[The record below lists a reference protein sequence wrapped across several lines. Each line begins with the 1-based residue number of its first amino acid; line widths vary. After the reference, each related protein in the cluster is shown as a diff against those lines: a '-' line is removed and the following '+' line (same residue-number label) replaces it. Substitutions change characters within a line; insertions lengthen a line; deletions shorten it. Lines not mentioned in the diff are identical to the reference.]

1 MAGYA
6 IIHYEIHNRALFAEF
21 LSRVGATIAAHG
33 GRYLVRA
40 GAIKVVDGDPPP
52 DRIAVPELNSTEIEV
67 IDGDW
72 SPDRLIVLEFDS
84 TERARAWLTSPE
96 YTEIKKIRTEATNA
110 NVIVVEGV

>member
-6 IIHYEIHNRALFAEF
+6 IICYEIHNRELFVDF
-21 LSRVGATIAAHG
+21 LSRVGETIVAHG

-40 GAIKVVDGDPPP
+40 GAIKVVDGDPPS
-52 DRIAVPELNSTEIEV
+52 DRVAVPELNSTEIEV

-72 SPDRLIVLEFDS
+72 SPDRIVVLEFDS

-96 YTEIKKIRTEATNA
+96 YTEIKKIRTEATTA
-110 NVIVVEGV
+110 NVIVVEGA